1 MLESTHW
8 QQNALETALI
18 GVKIKSKIL
27 FKIRFTLV
35 SFSFL
40 INNLTFSYESWNV
53 KNPYI

>member
-27 FKIRFTLV
+27 FKIRFTLF